1 MKYLQYLFLI
11 GAIILFFIGLYN
23 WLWLNQIASAA
34 LFVALASIGY
44 SVYLHMTKSDR
55 SA

>member
-1 MKYLQYLFLI
+1 MKYLRFLFLL
-11 GAIILFFIGLYN
+11 GAIILFFFGLYN
-23 WLWLNQIASAA
+23 WLWLDQIAYAA

-55 SA
+55 SG